1 MKKTAGLARTLAT
14 NALTLPEVVLIA
26 TLNISAT
33 CEVHV
38 LTNDSVRF
46 SLSNSC
52 TLQAGYNKVMVW

>member
-1 MKKTAGLARTLAT
+1 MQKTASLARTLAT
-14 NALTLPEVVLIA
+14 NALPEVVLIA

-46 SLSNSC
+46 SLSTSC
-52 TLQAGYNKVMVW
+52 TLQAGYKVMVW